1 MISSSTGPA
10 GYCRVG
16 RLALLGVDQ
25 TQPVDSLDHLGHPNL
40 LDHRLGAPVGMDP
53 DFSLATGCRRTS
65 CSGALDRDIA
75 PAPSGLGECSGLAF
89 AASCQI
95 VMARRSGFPPARLP
109 RISQVAQCLR
119 ERASGAPGGNAVH
132 SRL

>member
-75 PAPSGLGECSGLAF
+75 PAPSGLGECSGVVSDSHGSPL
-89 AASCQI
+89 
-95 VMARRSGFPPARLP
+95 RLPARWAAKDKSG
-109 RISQVAQCLR
+109 RTVSQGTSLGSAGRQC
-119 ERASGAPGGNAVH
+119 GT
-132 SRL
+132 